1 MNVNASP
8 FFTSPFSRRR
18 AGVVGGGY
26 HHLGPF
32 FLATCSTH
40 TTHRDTFTLLVP
52 SLCLRVGTF
61 GHQQLLRCVCVC
73 VCGTVCRA
81 VSLYLFPSHRRLLGE
96 KQNKRKQVKKKKKKN
111 GQSSEFVRAAHPQGL
126 PSRGHTLAEFTQ
138 TGRTFAQVKFVCTS
152 GVYYKKNSTNNDD
165 MIRIS
170 SHCFKKHLLCMFP
183 YHR

>member
-8 FFTSPFSRRR
+8 FFPSPFSRRR

-96 KQNKRKQVKKKKKKN
+96 KQNKRKQVKKKKKKKMGN
-111 GQSSEFVRAAHPQGL
+111 RLSSCGPLIRKAYRHEDTPWQN
-126 PSRGHTLAEFTQ
+126 SRKRDG
-138 TGRTFAQVKFVCTS
+138 
-152 GVYYKKNSTNNDD
+152 
-165 MIRIS
+165 
-170 SHCFKKHLLCMFP
+170 HLL
-183 YHR
+183 R